1 MTDDFNIKDN
11 NWDLSYPHHLIYSDM
26 LWEVANSL
34 NLYLSISI
42 NLVPTWY
49 TDNSQDLNLVL

>member
-1 MTDDFNIKDN
+1 
-11 NWDLSYPHHLIYSDM
+11 M

-34 NLYLSISI
+34 NLDLSMPI

-49 TDNSQDLNLVL
+49 TDNSQDLNLVLDVSLSWVEGIQWSSCFLKPS